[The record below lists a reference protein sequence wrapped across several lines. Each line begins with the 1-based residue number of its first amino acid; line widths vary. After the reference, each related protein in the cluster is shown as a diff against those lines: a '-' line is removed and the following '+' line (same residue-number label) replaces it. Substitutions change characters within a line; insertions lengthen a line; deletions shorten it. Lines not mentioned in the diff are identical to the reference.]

1 MIFRKSLEAIKP
13 NDPNRIDETG
23 DVTYPPPPHK
33 KTHTHTHG
41 EENFISNNNYINYEQ

>member
-13 NDPNRIDETG
+13 NGPNRIAKIG
-23 DVTYPPPPHK
+23 YSNISPPS
-33 KTHTHTHG
+33 G